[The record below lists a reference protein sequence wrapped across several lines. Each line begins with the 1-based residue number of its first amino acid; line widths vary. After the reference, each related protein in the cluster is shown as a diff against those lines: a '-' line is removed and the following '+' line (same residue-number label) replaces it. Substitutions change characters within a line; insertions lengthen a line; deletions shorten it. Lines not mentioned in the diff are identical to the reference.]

1 MATFDVKNYG
11 AQGDGVTDD
20 TAAIQAAID
29 DAAVKAGEVYLGPG
43 TYVVSPD
50 ANGRCL
56 TLAEGTRLAGVGMGA
71 SIIELADGADSAT
84 VMVYAGGDNTGASE
98 LTIDGNR
105 DRTTGTVDGWL
116 SAGHDDVV
124 LNAVEVRE
132 ASGIGFDL
140 QGTGTTF
147 EVSDSIA
154 RLNGQD
160 GMLAGGQAHGV
171 IRDSSAFGNGQAGFN
186 VGGAL
191 QLLDSDAVGN
201 SRDGI
206 QLYETDDATN
216 ALVVDGGSAQ
226 GNGGDGVH
234 ILAVDGY
241 TVRGVESFENINYG
255 IHSDGSRNGL
265 VDLNT
270 VHDNAVDV
278 FSQVEIA
285 ISGWNGSPAVTTSNV
300 SVTHNLVYGGQYAYG
315 GIEEWADSGYS
326 NLIADNIVTHV
337 MIGAIGVGNDTS
349 VARGNAPF
357 LSRYGTGKADQLGP
371 TIVRDQLNGG
381 LGNDHLEGGKGD
393 DVLDGGQGADRLTG
407 GADADVFRFS
417 SLSDSYRDDNHSYT
431 DRITD
436 FDLGLDRLD
445 LTALGFTRLGNGHG
459 DTVRL
464 AYDATKDLTYLK
476 HLDEDTNGNRFELV
490 MEGDLRG
497 FSTSNLQALQT
508 GTTARDTLNGGDAAE
523 TLHGNLDRDE
533 LNGLGGDDR
542 LYGDAGGDAL
552 TGGAGA
558 DTFVYSQFSDSLR
571 RDQVNGTQGRD
582 MLMDFNAAAGDQID
596 VSSLGF
602 TGLGD
607 GHGTTLKLVTSSDGE
622 MTVLKSLETNAAG
635 YRFEIALQGDQ
646 KAAMA
651 DTSIIFAH
659 AFGNTPSTVPAW
671 LDSNVFGTASAD
683 SLVGNTAD
691 NVLRGGEGKDRLYG
705 GVGNDTLVGG
715 GGADILEGG
724 TGNDTFAFSR
734 ISDSYRLG
742 QVFIDTLSDF
752 SVHSDRID
760 VSALGYT
767 GLGNG
772 HDQTLKLV
780 EDAGRTFLRSLDAD
794 DQGRLFEVRLSGE
807 IADQLGPENFVFAE
821 PAQADTLNLLGVA
834 DDAA

>member
-1 MATFDVKNYG
+1 MATFDVKDYG

-29 DAAVKAGEVYLGPG
+29 AAAVNGGEVYLGPG

-84 VMVYAGGDNTGASE
+84 VMVYASGDNTGASE

-105 DRTTGTVDGWL
+105 DRTSGTVDGWL
-116 SAGHDDVV
+116 SAGHDEVV
-124 LNAVEVRE
+124 LSAVEVRE

-140 QGTGTTF
+140 RGTGTTF

-171 IRDSSAFGNGQAGFN
+171 IQDSSAFGNGQAGFN

-206 QLYETDDATN
+206 QLYETDDTTN

-265 VDLNT
+265 VDRNT
-270 VHDNAVDV
+270 VHDNAVDLW
-278 FSQVEIA
+278 SQVEIA

-315 GIEEWADSGYS
+315 GIEEWADSGYN

-337 MIGAIGVGNDTS
+337 IIGAVGVGNDTS

-357 LSRYGTGKADQLGP
+357 LIRYGTGKADQLGP
-371 TIVRDQLNGG
+371 TIVRDHLQGG
-381 LGNDHLEGGKGD
+381 LGNDRLDGGKGD
-393 DVLDGGQGADRLTG
+393 DVLDGGRGADRLTG

-417 SLSDSYRDDNHSYT
+417 SLSDSYRDDTRSRA
-431 DRITD
+431 DLITD
-436 FDLGLDRLD
+436 FDLGLDHLD
-445 LTALGFTRLGNGHG
+445 LTALGFSTFGDGHG
-459 DTVRL
+459 DTLRL
-464 AYDATKDLTYLK
+464 AYDTTKDLTYLK
-476 HLDEDTNGNRFELV
+476 HLDEDANGNRFELV

-497 FSTSNLQALQT
+497 FSTSNLQALHT
-508 GTTARDTLNGGDAAE
+508 GTTARDSLNGGNRAE

-542 LYGDAGGDAL
+542 LYGDAGGDTL

-558 DTFVYSQFSDSLR
+558 DTFVYSQLSDSLR

-582 MLMDFNAAAGDQID
+582 MLVDFNAAAGDQID

-602 TGLGD
+602 TGLGN
-607 GHGTTLKLVTSSDGE
+607 GHGTTLKLVTRADGE
-622 MTVLKSLETNAAG
+622 MTILKSLDADAAG

-651 DTSIIFAH
+651 DTSILFAH
-659 AFGNTPSTVPAW
+659 GLGNTPTTVPDW
-671 LDSNVFGTASAD
+671 LEPNVFGTSGAD
-683 SLVGNTAD
+683 SLRGNSAD
-691 NVLRGGEGKDRLYG
+691 NVLRGGEGEDHMYG
-705 GVGNDTLVGG
+705 EVGNDTLVGG
-715 GGADILEGG
+715 GGADTLEGG
-724 TGNDTFAFSR
+724 TGNDTFAYTR
-734 ISDSYRLG
+734 VSDSYRLG
-742 QVFIDTLSDF
+742 RAFTDTLTDF
-752 SVHSDRID
+752 SVHNDRID
-760 VSALGYT
+760 VSPLGYT

-780 EDAGRTFLRSLDAD
+780 EDTGRTFLRSLDAD

-807 IADQLGPENFVFAE
+807 IADQLGGANFVFA
-821 PAQADTLNLLGVA
+821 PPLPADTLSLLGMGEGAV
-834 DDAA
+834 